1 MDGYSVGPY
10 YRAGRLREI
19 AHYCRRDVEATA
31 GLFLKIEKTLLPALE
46 TR

>member
-1 MDGYSVGPY
+1 MDGFMVGPF

-19 AHYCRRDVEATA
+19 ARYCRRDVEATA
-31 GLFLKIEKTLLPALE
+31 GLYAKVEKTLLPALE